1 MKRVAR
7 IIIVAVAL
15 AEGVGMTFFTS
26 SLWGLGNAFG
36 GSGDGA
42 GSHGDPNG
50 EMLATLIIAIVW
62 LVLTSPYLCLA
73 AGSLNL
79 IAGKSLRVAC
89 VYSWV
94 VLALLT
100 LFEFRVFQRHYVFMA
115 FGNLVAGG
123 LSAYAFQGNSPAET
137 GTPPV

>member
-1 MKRVAR
+1 MCR
-7 IIIVAVAL
+7 
-15 AEGVGMTFFTS
+15 F
-26 SLWGLGNAFG
+26 
-36 GSGDGA
+36 D
-42 GSHGDPNG
+42 DPNG

-79 IAGKSLRVAC
+79 IAGKLLRVAC

-100 LFEFRVFQRHYVFMA
+100 LFEFRVFQRPYVLMA
-115 FGNLVAGG
+115 LGNLVVGG
-123 LSAYAFQGNSPAET
+123 LSAYAFRGKSPEKPDA
-137 GTPPV
+137 PPV